1 MSFIKNGDAEQ
12 IITVHSPKS
21 SSEDEETKKKLEAAR
36 QQSKNIDKDGNKTE
50 LPKNS

>member
-1 MSFIKNGDAEQ
+1 MGFIKNGDAEQ
-12 IITVHSPKS
+12 IIKVHGPKS
-21 SSEDEETKKKLEAAR
+21 TSDDEDAKKKLEAAR

>member
-1 MSFIKNGDAEQ
+1 MSFIKNGDAEK
-12 IITVHSPKS
+12 IITVHGPETS
-21 SSEDEETKKKLEAAR
+21 SDDEETKKKLEAAR